1 MKIFTITK
9 RITYR
14 FVSIID
20 DLILCIIKNIEGR
33 LGYKLRY
40 LYYKRKLKYL
50 GRDVSFGMGVRIIN
64 PSCVSIGNNC
74 CIDDYVILIAGI
86 HEEKRR
92 IRYRRNK
99 NFSFEKGE
107 IVIGNRCHI
116 AQYAYILGLGGVHIR
131 DTSGLGTRAS
141 IFSFTNLYINPKD
154 RSDIVNMGNQAI
166 QETQYMMSGPVVL
179 EENCHLLYDS
189 FIAPGVTMKKNSIA
203 LPYSKVMCD
212 LKENTIYEGNPAMP
226 REKRFEIQGCQ
237 TII

>member
-1 MKIFTITK
+1 MVFMEAFNTIKKIILQ
-9 RITYR
+9 

-20 DLILCIIKNIEGR
+20 NTFLYLIKNLDGR
-33 LGYKLRY
+33 LGYKFRY
-40 LYYKRKLKYL
+40 LYYKRKLKHL
-50 GRDVSFGMGVRIIN
+50 GENVSFGIGVLIKN
-64 PSCVSIGNNC
+64 PSYVSIGDNC
-74 CIDDYVILIAGI
+74 CIDDYVILIAGM
-86 HEEKRR
+86 HEGKRR

-107 IVIGNRCHI
+107 IVIGKRCHI
-116 AQYAYILGLGGVHIR
+116 AQYAYILGLGGVHIH

-141 IFSFTNLYINPKD
+141 IFSFTNLYFNPKD

-166 QETQYMMSGPVVL
+166 LETQYMMSGPVVL

-189 FIAPGVTMKKNSIA
+189 FIAPGVTMKKYSIA

-226 REKRFEIQGCQ
+226 REKRFKEYYE
-237 TII
+237 